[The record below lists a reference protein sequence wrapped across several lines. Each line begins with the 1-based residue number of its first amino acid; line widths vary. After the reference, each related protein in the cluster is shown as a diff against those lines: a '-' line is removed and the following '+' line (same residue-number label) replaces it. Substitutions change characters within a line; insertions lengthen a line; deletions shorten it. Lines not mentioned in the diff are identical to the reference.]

1 MPINLGKYRLGPINL
16 GNYNFDELAFCILT
30 RNAVSCTIDII

>member
-1 MPINLGKYRLGPINL
+1 MPINLGE
-16 GNYNFDELAFCILT
+16 YNFNDLAFCIKT